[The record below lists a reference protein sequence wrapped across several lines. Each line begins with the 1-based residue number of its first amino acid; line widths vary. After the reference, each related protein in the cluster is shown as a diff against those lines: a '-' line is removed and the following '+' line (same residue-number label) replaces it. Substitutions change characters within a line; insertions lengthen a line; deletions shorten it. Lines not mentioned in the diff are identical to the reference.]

1 MIDCDNISMDDL
13 QPIRVEDLK
22 NSQYFVAVDKH
33 GEFHEFKCWGD
44 PMVVKDKWIIDC
56 TCSGDYC
63 YTFTEDD
70 DSILFV
76 EK

>member
-1 MIDCDNISMDDL
+1 MIDCDNISMDHL
-13 QPIRVEDLK
+13 QPVRVEDLK
-22 NSQYFVAVDKH
+22 NGQYFVAVDER
-33 GEFHEFKCWGD
+33 GNFHEFKCWGD
-44 PMVVKDKWIIDC
+44 PMLVKGKWTIDC
-56 TCSGDYC
+56 TCSGDCC